1 MKIAQSWRRV
11 AWIVVA
17 IAICI
22 AGRLWRP
29 VALLARPVAAIDSAL
44 HHSHATLPSTGSQ
57 SGQPA
62 QETVAKKVVTA
73 GDAYMNVQILK
84 DIPSDQLLPS
94 MRYITTALGVECN
107 FCHDPKAFDSDN
119 KPEKATAR
127 KMMTMMFAINKDNF
141 SGRREITCY
150 TCHHGASHA
159 ANSPSL
165 VAATVGGTGNEP
177 ALPSALQPAQPSS
190 GAAASGTGASASSSS
205 MPTVDEII
213 AKYTDALGGA
223 AAIQKITSFEKKGT
237 LDMPSRKLKAPAEM
251 FRKAPNKEAWL
262 VHLPDGTAYEEA
274 YNGTSGWQMQPGK
287 GVDDLGGDDLVRL
300 REAASFIPGL
310 NLKQEFSRLQVV
322 GTEKIGDRDAYRV
335 AAFRAGGGQVR
346 FYFDTQS
353 GLLVRVSERIE
364 SPLGSLPQN
373 TDYSDYRDLNG
384 VKVPFTVADVQ
395 VEGPAT
401 FRWEQIQANVP
412 IEDSKFDKLAAK
424 PGQ

>member
-1 MKIAQSWRRV
+1 MKIRQSWRRV

-17 IAICI
+17 FAIFI
-22 AGRLWRP
+22 SGRLWRP
-29 VALLARPVAAIDSAL
+29 VALLARPAAAIDSASG
-44 HHSHATLPSTGSQ
+44 HSRPSSTGAQTGQ
-57 SGQPA
+57 SV
-62 QETVAKKVVTA
+62 QETAAKKVVTA

-107 FCHDPKAFDSDN
+107 FCHDPKSFDSDD

-165 VAATVGGTGNEP
+165 VAATTGVAANEP
-177 ALPSALQPAQPSS
+177 ALPGASQPAQPSN
-190 GAAASGTGASASSSS
+190 GAAAAGTATSGTPSA
-205 MPTVDEII
+205 MPTVDDII

-237 LDMPSRKLKAPAEM
+237 LDMPSRKLKASAEM
-251 FRKAPNKEAWL
+251 LRKAPNKEAWI

-274 YNGTSGWQMQPGK
+274 YNGASGWQQQPGK

-300 REAASFIPGL
+300 KEAASFIPGL
-310 NLKQEFSRLQVV
+310 NLRQEFSRVQVV
-322 GTEKIGDRDAYRV
+322 GTEKIGDRDAYRI

-353 GLLVRVSERIE
+353 GLLLRVSQRIE

-373 TDYSDYRDLNG
+373 TDYSDYRDVNG

-395 VEGPAT
+395 AEGPAT

-412 IEDSKFDKLAAK
+412 IEDSKFDKPAAK
-424 PGQ
+424 SGQ